1 MKFNIKFFLS
11 QIIIFLIISN
21 VSLAEIVKKIEVI
34 GNVRISSETIKSFSS
49 IKINDDIDENT
60 INASLKSLYESNFFK
75 NVNIKFKQNTLI
87 IEVVENPIIQNLN
100 LDGVKSQRIR
110 DNIFN
115 NLNLKPRGSFFE
127 KNLIKDINLIK
138 SLSKDLG
145 YYFAK
150 VDATKEI
157 LDDNKVNIT
166 FKVDLGEK
174 AKINKISFIGDK
186 IYKDSKLRSVIVS
199 EEYKF

>member
-11 QIIIFLIISN
+11 QIIIFIIISN

-100 LDGVKSQRIR
+100 LDGVKFKEYVTIHQQFKFKTKR
-110 DNIFN
+110 
-115 NLNLKPRGSFFE
+115 FF
-127 KNLIKDINLIK
+127 
-138 SLSKDLG
+138 
-145 YYFAK
+145 
-150 VDATKEI
+150 
-157 LDDNKVNIT
+157 
-166 FKVDLGEK
+166 
-174 AKINKISFIGDK
+174 
-186 IYKDSKLRSVIVS
+186 
-199 EEYKF
+199 

>member
-127 KNLIKDINLIK
+127 KNKIKDINLIK

-145 YYFAK
+145 YYFACRRY
-150 VDATKEI
+150 KEI

-166 FKVDLGEK
+166 FKVDFKK
-174 AKINKISFIGDK
+174 AKINKIS
-186 IYKDSKLRSVIVS
+186 YW
-199 EEYKF
+199 

>member
-49 IKINDDIDENT
+49 IKINADIDENT

-138 SLSKDLG
+138 SLSKDL
-145 YYFAK
+145 
-150 VDATKEI
+150 DI
-157 LDDNKVNIT
+157 IC
-166 FKVDLGEK
+166 
-174 AKINKISFIGDK
+174 
-186 IYKDSKLRSVIVS
+186 
-199 EEYKF
+199 

>member
-1 MKFNIKFFLS
+1 MKV
-11 QIIIFLIISN
+11 IFSKCKYK
-21 VSLAEIVKKIEVI
+21 VQ
-34 GNVRISSETIKSFSS
+34 
-49 IKINDDIDENT
+49 
-60 INASLKSLYESNFFK
+60 
-75 NVNIKFKQNTLI
+75 QNTLI

-110 DNIFN
+110 DDIFK

-166 FKVDLGEK
+166 FKVDLGK
-174 AKINKISFIGDK
+174 
-186 IYKDSKLRSVIVS
+186 KL
-199 EEYKF
+199 K

>member
-1 MKFNIKFFLS
+1 M
-11 QIIIFLIISN
+11 
-21 VSLAEIVKKIEVI
+21 
-34 GNVRISSETIKSFSS
+34 RISSETIKSFSS

-127 KNLIKDINLIK
+127 KI
-138 SLSKDLG
+138 
-145 YYFAK
+145 
-150 VDATKEI
+150 
-157 LDDNKVNIT
+157 
-166 FKVDLGEK
+166 
-174 AKINKISFIGDK
+174 
-186 IYKDSKLRSVIVS
+186 
-199 EEYKF
+199 